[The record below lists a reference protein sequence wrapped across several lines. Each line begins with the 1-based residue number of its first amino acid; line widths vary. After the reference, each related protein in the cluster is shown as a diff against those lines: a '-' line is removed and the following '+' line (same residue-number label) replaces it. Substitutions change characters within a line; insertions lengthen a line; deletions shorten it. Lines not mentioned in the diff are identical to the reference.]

1 MKELSK
7 VEKDAYDR
15 LRETLELSENV
26 DLWQVLLNAN
36 TRINRLQDENFKQ
49 KQKLN
54 ALKRLAKTLVHN
66 DRTCSLEAQGFSQ
79 VECAEIATEDSIASK
94 LLGII
99 RGVGELKKDIAED
112 KEDD

>member
-1 MKELSK
+1 ML
-7 VEKDAYDR
+7 Y
-15 LRETLELSENV
+15 
-26 DLWQVLLNAN
+26 NAN

-54 ALKRLAKTLVHN
+54 AIERLAKTLVHN
-66 DRTCSLEAQGFSQ
+66 GRTCSLEAQGFSQ

-99 RGVGELKKDIAED
+99 KGVGELKKDMIED